1 MEKRMKD
8 VLMKYIRYVA
18 LLIIILAVGIFFTS
32 ANPNFAMTANFM
44 NIIRQTC
51 VLAIVA
57 IGMTGVILT
66 GGIDLSVSTSVA
78 LCGIV
83 TAKII
88 ESTQSV
94 ALGVCAAV
102 LTGILVGLCDGFLI
116 GWMKMPPFIAT
127 LAMQSVAGGAT
138 MMISNASAIKV
149 EVPAIKALSTDE
161 LLGVPVV
168 FWIILVL
175 YLIGWW
181 GLNNTSFGQYLYAIG
196 GNERAAKAMGI
207 NVKKNLMAIYAIT
220 GFCVGIG
227 ALITM
232 GRLGSAQ
239 PYAGRNLEFDAITA
253 VVLGGTSLVG
263 GIGSLGGTVLGVV
276 LVGEI
281 SNGLSL
287 MSVSTFTDYLVKG
300 ILILIAVGVDVIFV
314 IMKEKRLTPQIAAE
328 DSAEKEEGNITEYC
342 KNTKDLTLKM
352 EGIIKAFPGMIALDK
367 VSLSV
372 KKGEVLALMGEN
384 GAGKS
389 TLMKILAG
397 EYKKDSGR
405 ITVNDKFINIDS
417 TQKAAEAG
425 IALIHQEF
433 SLVPELSVYQN
444 IFLGKELKSGI
455 PGIVGAKKM
464 QKEAGEVLASI
475 GITDIDIKKPVKDLT
490 VSEQQMVEIAKV
502 ISTDA
507 WLIVMDEPTSSLTEN
522 EKERLFKIIRQ
533 LKEKG
538 TAIIY
543 ISHKMQEIFEIT
555 DHVVVLRDGKYVG
568 EKRTEDI
575 SEAEIIQMM
584 VGRELNNIFDRE
596 KNELGD
602 VMMEVKDLSCPGKFR
617 NISFKVREG
626 EVLGFSGLIGAGRTE
641 VMKCIFGLDKPSEGT
656 ITMENKNLVIR
667 KPKDAIDAGI
677 AYVSEDRKAEGF
689 VPYMSIK
696 KNIVCPSY
704 RRISRL
710 GVYSKK
716 EESSISDTYVKR
728 LNVKTVSDEKNV
740 IELSGGNQQ
749 KVILGKWMAMHP
761 KVLILDEPTR
771 GIDVGAKAEIHQ
783 LIGEIAKKGMAVILI
798 SSELPELLGCADNI
812 IVLREGTETGY
823 FAAEEATQDMIME
836 RSILS
841 ANQ

>member
-1 MEKRMKD
+1 MAKTVKST
-8 VLMKYIRYVA
+8 LLKHIRYVA
-18 LLIIILAVGIFFTS
+18 LIVIILTVGVFFAG

-66 GGIDLSVSTSVA
+66 GGIDLSVGTSVA
-78 LCGIV
+78 LCGV
-83 TAKII
+83 AAAKTVDA
-88 ESTQSV
+88 TQSV
-94 ALGVCAAV
+94 AAGIIAA
-102 LTGILVGLCDGFLI
+102 LMTGILVGVINGVLTGC
-116 GWMKMPPFIAT
+116 MNMPPFIAT

-138 MMISNASAIKV
+138 MMISNASAIKI
-149 EVPAIKALSTDE
+149 EVPAIKMLSQGE
-161 LLGVPVV
+161 LLGVPILFWLVV
-168 FWIILVL
+168 AM

-181 GLNNTSFGQYLYAIG
+181 ALNHTTFGQYLYAIG

-207 NVKKNLMAIYAIT
+207 NVKMNLLGIYAFT
-220 GFCVGIG
+220 GVCVGIG
-227 ALITM
+227 SLITM

-239 PYAGRNLEFDAITA
+239 PYAGKNLEFDVITA

-263 GIGSLGGTVLGVV
+263 GIGSLCGTALGVV
-276 LVGEI
+276 LVGVI
-281 SNGLSL
+281 TNGLSL

-300 ILILIAVGVDVIFV
+300 ALILIAVGVDVIFV
-314 IMKEKRLTPQIAAE
+314 IMKEKRLTPE
-328 DSAEKEEGNITEYC
+328 VKSEGTEEKEENNITEYC
-342 KNTKDLTLKM
+342 KNEKVLTLKM
-352 EGIIKAFPGMIALDK
+352 DGISKAFPGMIALDH

-372 KKGEVLALMGEN
+372 SKGEVLALMGEN

-405 ITVNDKFINIDS
+405 ITVNDKVINIDS
-417 TQKAAEAG
+417 AQKAQDAG

-444 IFLGKELKSGI
+444 IFLGKELKSKI
-455 PGIVGAKKM
+455 PGIVDAKGM
-464 QKEAGEVLASI
+464 QEKAKEALESI
-475 GITDIDIKKPVKDLT
+475 GIVEIDVRKTVKDLT

-522 EKERLFKIIRQ
+522 EKERLFQIIRQ

-555 DHVVVLRDGKYVG
+555 DQITVLRDGQYVG
-568 EKRTEDI
+568 SRATKEVTENT
-575 SEAEIIQMM
+575 IIQMM

-596 KNELGD
+596 RNPLGKTIMK
-602 VMMEVKDLSCPGKFR
+602 VENLTCPGKFQD
-617 NISFKVREG
+617 ISFEVREG
-626 EVLGFSGLIGAGRTE
+626 EVLGFSGLMGAGRTE
-641 VMKCIFGLDKPSEGT
+641 VMKCIFGLDRAVCGQIYMDGRKL
-656 ITMENKNLVIR
+656 NIR
-667 KPKDAIDAGI
+667 NPKDAIDASI
-677 AYVSEDRKAEGF
+677 AYVPEDRKAEGF
-689 VPYMSIK
+689 VPFMSIR
-696 KNIVCPSY
+696 KNMACPSY
-704 RRISRL
+704 RRISRF
-710 GVYSKK
+710 GVYNRKDEKK
-716 EESSISDTYVKR
+716 ISDTYVKK

-740 IELSGGNQQ
+740 LELSGGNQQ

-783 LIGEIAKKGMAVILI
+783 LIGEIARQGLAVILI

-812 IVLREGTETGY
+812 VVLRDGMETGY
-823 FAAEEATQDMIME
+823 FNAADVTQDIIME
-836 RSILS
+836 KSILTV
-841 ANQ
+841 N

>member
-1 MEKRMKD
+1 MGKAKGI
-8 VLMKYIRYVA
+8 LLKYIRYAA
-18 LLIIILAVGIFFTS
+18 LLIIILAVGIFFTG
-32 ANPNFAMTANFM
+32 ANPNFAMSANFM

-66 GGIDLSVSTSVA
+66 GGIDLSVSTNVA

-83 TAKII
+83 TAKVI
-88 ESTQSV
+88 EATQN
-94 ALGVCAAV
+94 AAAGICAAL
-102 LTGILVGLCDGFLI
+102 LTGILVGVCDGFLI
-116 GWMKMPPFIAT
+116 GYMKMPPFIAT
-127 LAMQSVAGGAT
+127 LAMQSVAGGAA
-138 MMISNASAIKV
+138 MMLSGAAAVKV
-149 EVPAIKALSTDE
+149 EIPAVKALSADE
-161 LLGVPVV
+161 LLGVPAV
-168 FWIILVL
+168 FWVVL
-175 YLIGWW
+175 LLYIAGWQV
-181 GLNNTSFGQYLYAIG
+181 LNNTVFGQYLYAIG
-196 GNERAAKAMGI
+196 GNERAAGAMGI
-207 NVKKNLMAIYAIT
+207 HVKGNLMAVYAIT

-227 ALITM
+227 SLITM

-239 PYAGRNLEFDAITA
+239 PYAGKNLEFDAITA

-263 GIGSLGGTVLGVV
+263 GIGSLGGTVLGVI

-287 MSVSTFTDYLVKG
+287 MSVSTFMDYLVKG
-300 ILILIAVGVDVIFV
+300 GLILIAVGVDVIFV
-314 IMKEKRLTPQIAAE
+314 FMKEKRLTPQIVAE
-328 DSAEKEEGNITEYC
+328 DGTEKEESNITEYC
-342 KNTKDLTLKM
+342 KNTKELSLKM
-352 EGIIKAFPGMIALDK
+352 EGIIKAFPGMIALDR

-397 EYKKDSGR
+397 EYKKDGGQ
-405 ITVNDKFINIDS
+405 ITVNGKAINIDS
-417 TQKAAEAG
+417 TQKAADAG

-444 IFLGKELKSGI
+444 VFLGKELKSKI
-455 PGIVGAKKM
+455 PGIVDAKKM
-464 QKEAGEVLASI
+464 QKKAKEVLGSI
-475 GITDIDIKKPVKDLT
+475 GITDIDIKRPVKDLT

-507 WLIVMDEPTSSLTEN
+507 WLIIMDEPTSSLTEN

-533 LKEKG
+533 LKDKG
-538 TAIIY
+538 TAVIY

-555 DHVVVLRDGKYVG
+555 DRVVVLRDGRYAG
-568 EKRTEDI
+568 GRSTAAI
-575 SEAEIIQMM
+575 SETEIIQMM

-596 KNELGD
+596 KNELGG
-602 VMMEVKDLSCPGKFR
+602 VVMEVDGLSCPGKFQ
-617 NISFKVREG
+617 NISFKVRAG

-641 VMKCIFGLDKPSEGT
+641 VMKCIFGLDKASEGT
-656 ITMENKNLVIR
+656 ITVEGKRLSIR
-667 KPKDAIDAGI
+667 TPKDAIDAGI
-677 AYVSEDRKAEGF
+677 VYVSEDRKAEGF
-689 VPYMSIK
+689 IPYMSIK
-696 KNIVCPSY
+696 KNIACPSY

-710 GVYSKK
+710 GIYSKK
-716 EESSISDTYVKR
+716 EESMLSDAYIKR

-749 KVILGKWMAMHP
+749 KVILGKWMAVHP

-812 IVLREGTETGY
+812 VVLREGTETGY
-823 FAAEEATQDMIME
+823 FTSAEATQDMIME
-836 RSILS
+836 RSILTAS
-841 ANQ
+841 Q

>member
-1 MEKRMKD
+1 MGKTVKD
-8 VLMKYIRYVA
+8 ILLKYIRYVA

-32 ANPNFAMTANFM
+32 ANPNFAMVANFM

-66 GGIDLSVSTSVA
+66 GGIDLSVGASVA
-78 LCGIV
+78 LCGVV
-83 TAKII
+83 TAKIM

-94 ALGVCAAV
+94 AVGICAA
-102 LTGILVGLCDGFLI
+102 LITGILVGLCNGFLI
-116 GWMKMPPFIAT
+116 GRMNMPPFIAT
-127 LAMQSVAGGAT
+127 LAMQSVASGAT

-149 EVPAIKALSTDE
+149 EVPAIKALSTGE
-161 LLGVPVV
+161 FLGLPVL
-168 FWIILVL
+168 FWLVAAL
-175 YLIGWW
+175 YAA
-181 GLNNTSFGQYLYAIG
+181 GLWMLNSTNFGQYLYAIG

-207 NVKKNLMAIYAIT
+207 HVRSNLLAIYALT

-227 ALITM
+227 SLITM

-239 PYAGRNLEFDAITA
+239 PYAGRNLEFDVITA

-263 GIGSLGGTVLGVV
+263 GIGSLGGTVLGVI
-276 LVGEI
+276 LVGVI
-281 SNGLSL
+281 TNGLSL

-300 ILILIAVGVDVIFV
+300 ALILIAVGVDVIFV
-314 IMKEKRLTPQIAAE
+314 IMKEKRLTPRVESA
-328 DSAEKEEGNITEYC
+328 DNAEKEESNITEYC
-342 KNTKDLTLKM
+342 KNTKELTLKM

-372 KKGEVLALMGEN
+372 SKGEVLALMGEN

-397 EYKKDSGR
+397 EYRKDSGQ
-405 ITVNDKFINIDS
+405 ITVNGKVIDIDS

-444 IFLGKELKSGI
+444 VFLGKELKSGI
-455 PGIVGAKKM
+455 PGIVDAKKM
-464 QKEAGEVLASI
+464 QKEAREALASI

-490 VSEQQMVEIAKV
+490 VSEQQMVEISKV

-507 WLIVMDEPTSSLTEN
+507 WLVVMDEPTSSLTEN
-522 EKERLFKIIRQ
+522 EKERLFNIIRQ

-555 DHVVVLRDGKYVG
+555 DQVVVLRDGKYVG
-568 EKRTEDI
+568 SRATKDITE
-575 SEAEIIQMM
+575 SEIIQMM
-584 VGRELNNIFDRE
+584 VGRELNNIFSRE
-596 KNELGD
+596 KNTLGD
-602 VMMEVKDLSCPGKFR
+602 VMIEVSNLTCPGKFR
-617 NISFKVREG
+617 DISFQVREG

-641 VMKCIFGLDKPSEGT
+641 VMKCIFGLDKAVSGT
-656 ITMENKNLVIR
+656 ITMNG
-667 KPKDAIDAGI
+667 KPLTVRSPRDAINAGI
-677 AYVSEDRKAEGF
+677 AYVPEDRKAEGF
-689 VPYMSIK
+689 IPYMSIR
-696 KNIVCPSY
+696 KNIACPSY
-704 RRISRL
+704 KKISKL

-716 EESSISDTYVKR
+716 EEKKISDTYVKR

-740 IELSGGNQQ
+740 LELSGGNQQ

-812 IVLREGTETGY
+812 VVLREGVETGY
-823 FAAEEATQDMIME
+823 FNAEDVTQDMIME
-836 RSILS
+836 RSVLV